1 MVRPVCQAA
10 NDLSQEGY
18 ACLLPNTH
26 LVQGLTLSENQSG
39 EILAVSWVLHIT
51 PRPFPSVETK

>member
-51 PRPFPSVETK
+51 PRPIS